1 MEGKLSKAVL
11 IKNDDN
17 IVEAKNILLQSKPG
31 HLESNFDRQLFN
43 LMKEVTTWK
52 KLSNFGAI
60 VPAYAD
66 DITTIHKEP
75 LRVLREFVLL
85 AVRDY
90 NNIIE
95 CMEEFEENKN
105 D

>member
-11 IKNDDN
+11 VKNDDN
-17 IVEAKNILLQSKPG
+17 ITEVKNILLQSKPG

-52 KLSNFGAI
+52 KLSNFGAV
-60 VPAYAD
+60 VPTYAD